1 VGARRQGREAALQLL
16 YQIEFSA
23 DTTVEAVE
31 EFWRGKVVEDATV
44 RPYAEALVSEVQ
56 ESKTQLD
63 ALIDSAASNW
73 QLGRIARLDLS
84 LLRLAVCELVH
95 HPEIPARVVVNEAV
109 EIARKYCDT
118 DAPAFI
124 NGVLDRIARDRGL
137 FEEVKR

>member
-1 VGARRQGREAALQLL
+1 MGARRQGREAALQLL